1 LRKDFIIDAY
11 QIYQSRV
18 LEADCILLIVAALSA
33 QQLHDFNALAKS
45 LQLAVLV
52 EVHDRD
58 ELQQALQLDC
68 QLIGINNRDL
78 RTFTTDLN
86 TTIKLLSDIPADKII
101 ITESG
106 INTQDDVRLMQSHGV
121 NAFLIGETF
130 MRADNPGEKLKQ
142 LFSI

>member
-1 LRKDFIIDAY
+1 M
-11 QIYQSRV
+11 
-18 LEADCILLIVAALSA
+18 IVAALTQ

-78 RTFTTDLN
+78 RTFTTSLN
-86 TTIKLLSDIPADKII
+86 TTLDLLPEIPADKIV

-106 INTQDDVRLMQSHGV
+106 INTREDVRLMQSHGV
-121 NAFLIGETF
+121 NAFLIGETL
-130 MRADNPGEKLKQ
+130 MRADNPGEKLQQ
-142 LFSI
+142 LFFN